1 MAGRKVEGNH
11 KIVESQEERTPAE
24 ELIAQQNNT
33 SEEYEFGEDEESPE
47 EAIPKG
53 DEESVKEE
61 TLPDSK
67 ENTMKA
73 AADVKRVI
81 LTGAASYYG
90 CGKRFFKNVAETV
103 DEEAYGKLLSTG
115 FFIGE

>member
-33 SEEYEFGEDEESPE
+33 SEEYGFGEDEESPE
-47 EAIPKG
+47 EATQKG

-73 AADVKRVI
+73 ADVKRVI

-90 CGKRFFKNVAETV
+90 CGKRFLKNVAETV

>member
-1 MAGRKVEGNH
+1 
-11 KIVESQEERTPAE
+11 
-24 ELIAQQNNT
+24 
-33 SEEYEFGEDEESPE
+33 
-47 EAIPKG
+47 
-53 DEESVKEE
+53 
-61 TLPDSK
+61 
-67 ENTMKA
+67 MKA